1 VYRMGSVGLDVKVIE
16 DKESF
21 LRFLLTDADHAY
33 ANALRR
39 AMIAEVPT
47 MAIEDVII
55 IENTSVLYDEVIAH
69 RLGLVPLKTDL
80 DAYVLPEECDC
91 KSELGC
97 SKCRAS
103 FTLEAEAK
111 DEPLMVYSSD
121 LKPEGDVT
129 PVSGN
134 IPIVKLGPTQKL
146 RLEVYAR
153 LGRGIEHA
161 KWQPVSACAYKYL
174 PKITLNPENLANS
187 EEVMRICPTRVYSSN
202 SDQKLTVRDEMA
214 CTLCMDCVEKAVPVD
229 TKKPFPV
236 KVEGDENSFI
246 FYVEST
252 GALPTKRVVT
262 EAAKIIDR
270 KATGL
275 SEIISKGLEQ
285 V

>member
-1 VYRMGSVGLDVKVIE
+1 MRSVDLDIKIIE
-16 DKESF
+16 EKDNF
-21 LRFLLTDADHAY
+21 LRFLLKGTNHAY

-39 AMIAEVPT
+39 AMMAEVPA

-69 RLGLVPLKTDL
+69 RLGLIPLKTDL
-80 DAYVLPEECDC
+80 DAFVLPEECDC

-103 FTLEAEAK
+103 FTLESEAS

-121 LKPEGDVT
+121 LKPESDVT

-134 IPIVKLGPTQKL
+134 IPIVKLGSTQKL

-174 PKITLNPENLANS
+174 PNVTLNAENLANP
-187 EEVMRICPTRVYSSN
+187 EEVIRICPTDVYSSN
-202 SDQKLTVRDEMA
+202 SENKIVVRDEMA

-229 TKKPFPV
+229 SKKTFPV
-236 KVEGDENSFI
+236 KVEGDETSFI

-252 GALPTKRVVT
+252 GALPAKRIVT
-262 EAAKIIDR
+262 EATRILDR
-270 KATGL
+270 KASTL
-275 SEIISKGLEQ
+275 DEIVSKGLELQ

>member
-1 VYRMGSVGLDVKVIE
+1 MDVKIIEEKDNVI
-16 DKESF
+16 
-21 LRFLLTDADHAY
+21 RFVLKGTNHAY

-39 AMIAEVPT
+39 TMMAEVPA

-69 RLGLVPLKTDL
+69 RLGLIPLKTDL
-80 DAYVLPEECDC
+80 DAYVLPEDCDC

-111 DEPLMVYSSD
+111 DESLMVYSSD

-129 PVSGN
+129 PVNGN
-134 IPIVKLGPTQKL
+134 IPIVKLGPTQRL

-153 LGRGIEHA
+153 LGHGIEHA
-161 KWQPVSACAYKYL
+161 KWQPVSACAYKYV
-174 PKITLNPENLANS
+174 PRITLNSENLANP
-187 EEVMRICPTRVYSSN
+187 EEVIQICPTDVYSAN
-202 SDQKLTVRDEMA
+202 SENRILVRDEMA

-229 TKKPFPV
+229 GKKVFPV
-236 KVEGDENSFI
+236 KVEGDETSFM

-252 GALPTKRVVT
+252 GAISTKRIVT
-262 EAAKIIDR
+262 EATRILDR
-270 KATGL
+270 KASTL
-275 SEIISKGLEQ
+275 DDVLNKSLEQ
-285 V
+285 KE